1 MIRLRRWVMSVVATI
16 YALFH
21 AILGLLW
28 LNRYQNGSAA
38 VASLAIYLIV
48 VVMTIVMYRG
58 VRIPVAQ
65 AILSVTL
72 ALTIPPLAQSQLTA
86 EHFDDYS
93 TWYVLGLATIMSA
106 ISIRGYTVLAW
117 IGTFIFTCEV
127 LAWAGWG
134 NFFASGLLGG
144 IMLVIGTSVIN
155 VGLERASDEAKQ
167 YEQLNAETVARS
179 AAMVAAGE
187 QRSKLLK
194 VTLTRAE
201 PMLHV
206 IATGSAL
213 TEGQRLEA
221 RILEASLRDEIR
233 GGDLMAPST
242 RGAVEAARR
251 RGVQVSMLDEG
262 GLACLAEAQREPL
275 WLKIAEVIAGIE
287 SGRVTVRSPIGERWV
302 VTIAAF
308 SEGENRPQVWLRLAA
323 DGTELS

>member
-21 AILGLLW
+21 AVLGVLW
-28 LNRYQNGSAA
+28 LNRYADGSAA
-38 VASLAIYLIV
+38 VASLAIYLAV
-48 VVMTIVMYRG
+48 VFMTIVMYRG

-72 ALTIPPLAQSQLTA
+72 ALTIPPLAQSQLTS

-106 ISIRGYTVLAW
+106 ISIRGYTILAW
-117 IGTFIFTCEV
+117 VGTLIFTCEV

-134 NFFASGLLGG
+134 NFLASGLLGG

-155 VGLERASDEAKQ
+155 VGLERASNEAKQ

-187 QRSKLLK
+187 QRTKLLK
-194 VTLTRAE
+194 ATLNRAE
-201 PMLHV
+201 PMLRA
-206 IATGSAL
+206 IAAGVGLADD
-213 TEGQRLEA
+213 QRLEA

-233 GGDLMAPST
+233 GGDLMSPST
-242 RGAVEAARR
+242 RGAVESARR

-262 GLACLAEAQREPL
+262 GLACLTEPQRESL
-275 WLKIAEVIAGIE
+275 WLEITRVIGSVE
-287 SGRVTVRSPIGERWV
+287 SGRLTVRAPIGERWV

-308 SEGENRPQVWLRLAA
+308 ADGENKPTVWLRLGA
-323 DGTELS
+323 DANEVV